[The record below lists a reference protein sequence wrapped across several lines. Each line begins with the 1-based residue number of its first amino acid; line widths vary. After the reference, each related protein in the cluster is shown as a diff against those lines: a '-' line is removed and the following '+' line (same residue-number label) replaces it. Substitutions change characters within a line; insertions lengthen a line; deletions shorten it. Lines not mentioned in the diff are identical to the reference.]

1 MFSQEE
7 KKHTISGWK
16 GRPCLEKYI
25 RELIEKG
32 EENALNYRFVE
43 MGIKK
48 KISLQ
53 RMRKRGPEY
62 DFSKIK
68 ET

>member
-1 MFSQEE
+1 M
-7 KKHTISGWK
+7 K
-16 GRPCLEKYI
+16 GGACLEKYI

-32 EENALNYRFVE
+32 ENALNYRFVK

-48 KISLQ
+48 RISSP